1 MCVIVCGMSESSKLR
16 QWNTSSVRDGHW
28 SASNNAIDKAVSQFD
43 FLDCCGDTEPNVE
56 LIIKKEVDSESA
68 EESVD
73 ISQDIQVE
81 AEDALQKWHVFN
93 YYKLSISSGY
103 FD

>member
-1 MCVIVCGMSESSKLR
+1 M
-16 QWNTSSVRDGHW
+16 
-28 SASNNAIDKAVSQFD
+28 
-43 FLDCCGDTEPNVE
+43 E

-81 AEDALQKWHVFN
+81 ADSEMTC
-93 YYKLSISSGY
+93 S
-103 FD
+103 

>member
-1 MCVIVCGMSESSKLR
+1 M
-16 QWNTSSVRDGHW
+16 
-28 SASNNAIDKAVSQFD
+28 
-43 FLDCCGDTEPNVE
+43 E

-81 AEDALQKWHVFN
+81 AEDALQK
-93 YYKLSISSGY
+93 
-103 FD
+103 